1 MWVNFPESLANVAVL
16 AKVGQSWPADPSFLR
31 EFDISYPK
39 TSDFKETRR
48 PQIVSQRRAL
58 FFLICVMPL
67 AKSYVV
73 LFVLLL
79 YISCLKAQET
89 LRCSGVEIL
98 LNHVRRMDHVEFG
111 GGILAREGDD
121 REHTTR
127 VILEEV
133 GDVKDPV
140 VKDNPAV
147 FLVVVGP

>member
-1 MWVNFPESLANVAVL
+1 MLISL
-16 AKVGQSWPADPSFLR
+16 FCT
-31 EFDISYPK
+31 FC
-39 TSDFKETRR
+39 F
-48 PQIVSQRRAL
+48 
-58 FFLICVMPL
+58 
-67 AKSYVV
+67 
-73 LFVLLL
+73 
-79 YISCLKAQET
+79 KAQDT

-133 GDVKDPV
+133 GDVEDPV